1 MPMRAGADYIEAL
14 RDGREVWHAGRRI
27 ADVTAHPGFTGTIK
41 TLADIYDAQHKPEFR
56 EIMTVEHEGERISY
70 SYYPPRDREQLAR
83 KRRNIELWSELTLG
97 QMGRYPEFVA
107 ELVVGLLDWTHV
119 IEKSNPQWAE
129 NARAYHRY
137 ASRNDLCLTHALT
150 DQYYDRTKRVSE
162 QEDPDLILHIV
173 GETKDGPV
181 VRGLRTLATLAPLAD
196 EVLVYPNRPR
206 GADESDYAIA
216 FAIPMSSPGLKIVCR
231 DLYAEHADPERYPL
245 TTRFDE
251 VDAALIFD
259 DVMVPWE
266 RVFVYKDPTLL
277 AGINYIHTWG
287 QYSTMVRL
295 ITKLEGFL
303 GVAQLLTQYAKRQSS
318 AGSQI
323 LLSSLMQD
331 IEILRSC
338 VQAGEMRGYQS
349 PGGTWAPLLSPA
361 YRVHS
366 IEASDRAE
374 RTMEGLLTSTL
385 MLSGGASDLANEVIG
400 PLIERY
406 FRGGAP
412 STKEHLR
419 LMAVAADMV
428 MSPFGKRSQLYER
441 LQSGEV
447 DRMRQRLFGQYRDS
461 RPAERMLQFIKDM
474 DAERG

>member
-1 MPMRAGADYIEAL
+1 MPVRRGADYVRAL

-27 ADVTAHPGFTGTIK
+27 MDVTAHSGFTGTIK
-41 TLADIYDAQHKPEFR
+41 TLAEIYDKQHQPEYR
-56 EIMTVEHEGERISY
+56 DTMTFEHEGERISY
-70 SYYPPRDREQLAR
+70 SYLPPKNREQLAL
-83 KRRNIELWSELTLG
+83 KRRNIEFWSEQTLG

-107 ELVVGLLDWTHV
+107 ELVVGLLDWTYL
-119 IEKSNPQWAE
+119 IEKTNKQWAE
-129 NARAYHRY
+129 NARAYHRH

-162 QEDPDLILHIV
+162 QQDPDLILHVV
-173 GETKDGPV
+173 GETKEGPV
-181 VRGLRTLATLAPLAD
+181 VRGLRTLATLAPISD

-206 GADESDYAIA
+206 DPDEPDYAIA
-216 FAIPMSSPGLKIVCR
+216 FAIPMNAPGLKIVCR
-231 DLYAEHADPERYPL
+231 DLYAEHADPERSPL

-259 DVMVPWE
+259 DVVVPWN
-266 RVFVYKDPTLL
+266 RVFVYKDPRLL

-287 QYSTMVRL
+287 QYSTMLRL
-295 ITKLEGFL
+295 VTKLESFL
-303 GVAQLLTQYAKRQSS
+303 GIAQLLTQYAKRQSTPS
-318 AGSQI
+318 SQI

-338 VQAGEMRGYQS
+338 IQAGELRGYMS

-385 MLSGGASDLANEVIG
+385 MLSGGASDLASEKIG
-400 PLIERY
+400 PFIERY

-412 STKEHLR
+412 DTKDHLR
-419 LMAVAADMV
+419 LMAIAADMV

-447 DRMRQRLFGQYRDS
+447 DRMRQRLFGQYKDR
-461 RPAERMLQFIKDM
+461 RPTERMLKFVKAM
-474 DAERG
+474 DDDR